1 MQGVNGPAER
11 RKMTAAEYL
20 AFERS
25 ALEKHEFANGEMFA
39 MAGAPRRHNLLVG
52 NVVGELRNLLRDGT
66 CEVYPSDMRVKDP
79 ASDRYVYP
87 DATVVCAG
95 PAFLD
100 DVEDTLLNPTVLVE
114 VLSPSTEAYDRG
126 EKFDLY
132 RSIPSVA
139 DYILVSTSQEKI
151 EHYTRQEDGSW
162 RFEVHRAGERVHLKS
177 CGCDLSVDEV
187 YLKSSAT
194 AAR

>member
-1 MQGVNGPAER
+1 MNEPAER

-25 ALEKHEFANGEMFA
+25 ALEKHEFSNGELFA

-52 NVVGELRNLLRDGT
+52 NVVRELGNVLRERP

-87 DATVVCAG
+87 DAVVVCA
-95 PAFLD
+95 PPSFVD
-100 DVEDTLLNPTVLVE
+100 DVEDTLINPTVLVE

-132 RSIPSVA
+132 RSISSVS
-139 DYILVSTSQEKI
+139 DYVLVSTSQEKI

-162 RFEVHRAGERVHLKS
+162 RYEVHHAGDRVHLAS
-177 CGCDLSVDEV
+177 CGCELSVDEV
-187 YLKSSAT
+187 YLKASAT